1 MLTLWFHEK
10 LKGEKWFGKCR
21 SVFKDGGTWLI
32 KQNLLKCL
40 YLYNQDKGTKWFCLV
55 MFSYLT
61 SAQTLTQW
69 LHFDL
74 FSNVSFTA
82 IIILKYLLD
91 LFILVHKILY
101 GMRVNLKQVKIT
113 ENEHDIIINSMF

>member
-1 MLTLWFHEK
+1 MILFGDVLLPNISSDSNSMTTL
-10 LKGEKWFGKCR
+10 
-21 SVFKDGGTWLI
+21 
-32 KQNLLKCL
+32 
-40 YLYNQDKGTKWFCLV
+40 
-55 MFSYLT
+55 
-61 SAQTLTQW
+61 
-69 LHFDL
+69 
-74 FSNVSFTA
+74 VSFTA